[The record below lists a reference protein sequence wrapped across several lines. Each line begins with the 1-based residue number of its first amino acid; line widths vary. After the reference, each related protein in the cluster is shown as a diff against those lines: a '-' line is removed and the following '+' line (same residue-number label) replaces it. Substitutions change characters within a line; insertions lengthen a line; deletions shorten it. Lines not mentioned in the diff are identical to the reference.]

1 MSKVTEE
8 DIKKA
13 AIDTVPNVAP
23 LFWAFRVMVA
33 VGMYLILFFGVAFWL
48 ASRGRLDSRR
58 GLLKVALWSLPLPW
72 VAIESGWFVAEYGRQ
87 PWVIEGVLPTY
98 YAASG
103 LTITDLAISL
113 GIFLVLYTV
122 LLIIGVKVM
131 LHAIKAG
138 PKSDGPAPLARPP
151 ILSAPPCAPDR
162 EKQEWMH

>member
-1 MSKVTEE
+1 M
-8 DIKKA
+8 
-13 AIDTVPNVAP
+13 
-23 LFWAFRVMVA
+23 
-33 VGMYLILFFGVAFWL
+33 
-48 ASRGRLDSRR
+48 
-58 GLLKVALWSLPLPW
+58 
-72 VAIESGWFVAEYGRQ
+72 AIESGWFVAEYGRQ

-138 PKSDGPAPLARPP
+138 RNPTDRRPLARPP